1 MLVLLN
7 RESLK
12 SPLPHMTA
20 TSIMPMIPPHMGRQ
34 KPLHP
39 SPQTPIPIWP
49 EPKMKVIRHDAIG
62 QHPHGNVLTRK
73 PNQFNKRLFL
83 KHLLA
88 SVATINHVVADL
100 SN

>member
-1 MLVLLN
+1 
-7 RESLK
+7 
-12 SPLPHMTA
+12 
-20 TSIMPMIPPHMGRQ
+20 
-34 KPLHP
+34 
-39 SPQTPIPIWP
+39 
-49 EPKMKVIRHDAIG
+49 MKVIRHDAIG

-88 SVATINHVVADL
+88 SVATINHVVTDL